1 MALQFPSNPS
11 VGDTYSRF
19 TWDGAAWVSFGGAT
33 PNLEL
38 SSLLLRISNLELGL
52 QDPSPVFEGDDIRV
66 LTAPTGADGTP
77 SDFNYV
83 VVDKA
88 TGEIKTINPGEFV
101 EIE

>member
-1 MALQFPSNPS
+1 MAFQFPASPS
-11 VGDTYSRF
+11 VGDTYFRF
-19 TWDGAAWVSFGGAT
+19 TWDGAAWVTFGGT
-33 PNLEL
+33 SSNPDL
-38 SSLLLRISNLELGL
+38 SALLARISDLEVGL
-52 QDPSPVFEGDDIRV
+52 QNPPPVFEGADIRV

-88 TGEIKTINPGEFV
+88 TGEIKTINPGDFI